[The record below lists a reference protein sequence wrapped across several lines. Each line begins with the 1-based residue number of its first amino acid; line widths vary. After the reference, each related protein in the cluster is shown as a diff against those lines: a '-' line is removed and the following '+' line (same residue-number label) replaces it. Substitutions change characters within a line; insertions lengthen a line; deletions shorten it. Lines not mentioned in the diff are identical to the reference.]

1 MGGLFSK
8 PKAPAVKVQAPAV
21 EQPVLEPKTP
31 EMGAEETAERKKNKG
46 KKALRI
52 DYAGSGRGTNI
63 PK

>member
-8 PKAPAVKVQAPAV
+8 PKVPEVKVQAPSI
-21 EQPVLEPKTP
+21 EQPVLEPEAP
-31 EMGAEETAERKKNKG
+31 EMGAVETAEHKKNKG

-52 DYAGSGRGTNI
+52 GYVGSGRGVNI

>member
-8 PKAPAVKVQAPAV
+8 PKVPEVKVQAPAI
-21 EQPVLEPKTP
+21 EQPVLEPEAPK
-31 EMGAEETAERKKNKG
+31 MGAEETAEHKKNKG

-52 DYAGSGRGTNI
+52 DYVGSGRGTNI